1 MPSDRVVISSIDDNY
16 VWPFLVS
23 FFSMSKNAT
32 ASFRIVLGYDPN
44 LLSPQSRDLIRDIA
58 RILCVELQFLS
69 LDLSSLN
76 TNNMRHVTVSSYS
89 RLIMFDLCEDSV
101 LWLDAD
107 VLCLSH
113 WDSIFSEAIEM
124 TPNQIALAVKDPI
137 SENTISSP
145 LSSNVALLEGGA
157 SYFNSG
163 VLYVDT
169 NKWRDFNGPL
179 LWRRH
184 YANYLELGFEFE
196 DQCILNYSLAG
207 RCKLMTRGF
216 NYIVAKDAPFD
227 PSIKLIHFAG
237 ALKPWHLKGPLQ
249 LTSPGKPMRHFYKIF
264 RDYESIFLKHILES
278 SPNLWDALNLLRQNS
293 TQGNSLYHVIFRRLI
308 PIK

>member
-32 ASFRIVLGYDPN
+32 DSFRIVLGYDPN
-44 LLSPQSRDLIRDIA
+44 LLSPQSRDLILDIA
-58 RILCVELQFLS
+58 KILCVELQFLS
-69 LDLSSLN
+69 LDLRSLN
-76 TNNMRHVTVSSYS
+76 TNNMRHVTISTYS
-89 RLIMFDLCEDSV
+89 RLLMFDVCEDSV

-113 WDSIFSEAIEM
+113 WDSIFCETLEM
-124 TPNQIALAVKDPI
+124 SPNQIALAVKDPI
-137 SENTISSP
+137 SENVTSLP
-145 LSSNVALLEGGA
+145 LSSNLALLECGA

-169 NKWRDFNGPL
+169 NKWRDATGPL
-179 LWRRH
+179 LWRSH
-184 YANYLELGFEFE
+184 YANYLALGFEFE

-207 RCKLMTRGF
+207 RCKLMPRSF
-216 NYIVAKDAPFD
+216 NHIVAKDAPFD
-227 PSIKLIHFAG
+227 STIKLIHFAG
-237 ALKPWHLKGPLQ
+237 ALKPWHLKGHLR
-249 LTSPGKPMRHFYKIF
+249 LTSPGKPMRHFYKIY
-264 RDYESIFLKHILES
+264 RDYEALFLKHILES
-278 SPNLWDALNLLRQNS
+278 SANLWDELNLLRQNS
-293 TQGNSLYHVIFRRLI
+293 TQGNTLYHLIFRRLI